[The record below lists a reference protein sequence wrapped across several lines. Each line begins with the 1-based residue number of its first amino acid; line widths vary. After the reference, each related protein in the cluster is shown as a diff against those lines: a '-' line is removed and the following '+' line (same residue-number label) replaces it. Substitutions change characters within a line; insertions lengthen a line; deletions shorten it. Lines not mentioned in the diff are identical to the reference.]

1 VSEVI
6 RPSLTGLLLMLLAA
20 CTSTPV
26 IDTGGPL
33 RPVSEIRQWE
43 LSGRVSITRGDEGWH
58 AGLLWHQQDGRYRLQ
73 VSGPLGQ
80 GAFELSGN
88 DAGVVLRDADGQ
100 RYAARDAE
108 SLLLQVTGWRLPVDG
123 LRFWVRG
130 LPAPGG
136 DPQETRDAAGR
147 LVQLAQAGWDIRY
160 DRYRLQD
167 GYAWPGRLKLVRDDI
182 AVRLVIDSWR
192 PELPAGDGA

>member
-1 VSEVI
+1 MI

>member
-1 VSEVI
+1 MSEVI